1 MKKVWKYIVI
11 GFLFGLLVL
20 IRAFENELFYDP
32 FLSFFKHDAYL
43 QANIPD
49 YNAWL
54 LFLNHIFRYALN
66 MIISLG
72 IIYIAFE
79 NMHVLKFSIGL
90 YVAAFA
96 ILVAL
101 YFYFIQHNLSE
112 DYLLTFYVR
121 RFLIQPLFVLILLP
135 AFYYQRKIKNEEV

>member
-1 MKKVWKYIVI
+1 MKKSLKYIII
-11 GFLFGLLVL
+11 GLLFGILIL

-32 FLSFFKHDAYL
+32 FLNFFKQHDYL
-43 QANIPD
+43 QANIPE

-54 LFLNHIFRYALN
+54 LFINHLFRYALN
-66 MIISLG
+66 MIVSLA
-72 IIYIAFE
+72 IIYIAFQ
-79 NMHVLKFSIGL
+79 NIHVLKLCVGL
-90 YVAAFA
+90 YAVAFV
-96 ILVAL
+96 ILTAL
-101 YFYFIQHNLSE
+101 YFYFIQHNLAE

>member
-1 MKKVWKYIVI
+1 MKKIWKYII
-11 GFLFGLLVL
+11 AGFLFSILVL

-32 FLSFFKHDAYL
+32 FLNFFKNDYL
-43 QANIPD
+43 QAKIPE

-54 LFLNHIFRYALN
+54 LFVNHVFRYALN
-66 MIISLG
+66 MIVSLA
-72 IIYIAFE
+72 IIYVAFQ
-79 NMHVLKFSIGL
+79 NRHVLKLCIGL
-90 YVAAFA
+90 YIVAFV
-96 ILVAL
+96 ILIAL
-101 YFYFIQHNLSE
+101 YFYLLQHNLAE

>member
-1 MKKVWKYIVI
+1 MQKIWKYIAI

-32 FLSFFKHDAYL
+32 FLNFFKYDYFQGTVPAYESW
-43 QANIPD
+43 A
-49 YNAWL
+49 
-54 LFLNHIFRYALN
+54 LFFSHLFRYGLN
-66 MIISLG
+66 MIVSLA

-79 NMHVLKFSIGL
+79 NTSVVKFSTGL
-90 YVAAFA
+90 YVVAFV
-96 ILVAL
+96 ILISL
-101 YFYFIQHNLSE
+101 YFYLIKHDLTE

-135 AFYYQRKIKNEEV
+135 AFYYQRKIKHEQF

>member
-1 MKKVWKYIVI
+1 MGKIWKYIGI

-32 FLSFFKHDAYL
+32 FLNFFKNDYL
-43 QANIPD
+43 QAAIPD
-49 YNAWL
+49 YEAWA
-54 LFLNHIFRYALN
+54 LFFNHVFRYVLN
-66 MIISLG
+66 MVVSLV

-79 NMHVLKFSIGL
+79 NIHVIKFSVGL
-90 YVAAFA
+90 YIVAFV
-96 ILVAL
+96 ILVSL
-101 YFYFIQHNLSE
+101 YFYLIQHDLTE

-135 AFYYQRKIKNEEV
+135 AFYYQRKIKHEEV

>member
-1 MKKVWKYIVI
+1 MGKIWKYIVI

-32 FLSFFKHDAYL
+32 FLNFFKNDYL
-43 QANIPD
+43 QAAIPD
-49 YNAWL
+49 YEAWS
-54 LFLNHIFRYALN
+54 LFFSHVFRYVLN
-66 MIISLG
+66 MIVSLA

-79 NMHVLKFSIGL
+79 NIHVIKFSLGL
-90 YVAAFA
+90 YIVAFI
-96 ILVAL
+96 ILVSL
-101 YFYFIQHNLSE
+101 YFYLIQHDLAE

>member
-1 MKKVWKYIVI
+1 MRKLWKYIAI

-32 FLSFFKHDAYL
+32 FLNFFKYDYF
-43 QANIPD
+43 QGNIPE
-49 YNAWL
+49 YHTWT
-54 LFLNHIFRYALN
+54 LFLHHVFRYVLN
-66 MIISLG
+66 TLVSLA

-79 NMHVLKFSIGL
+79 NRHVVKFSLGL
-90 YVAAFA
+90 YGVAFV
-96 ILVAL
+96 ILISL
-101 YFYFIQHNLSE
+101 YFYLIQHDLAE

-135 AFYYQRKIKNEEV
+135 AFYYQRKIKHEEV

>member
-1 MKKVWKYIVI
+1 VKKAWKYIAI
-11 GFLFGLLVL
+11 GFLLILLVL

-32 FLSFFKHDAYL
+32 FLNFFKHDDYL
-43 QANIPD
+43 HANIPA

-54 LFLNHIFRYALN
+54 LFLNHIFRYGLN
-66 MIISLG
+66 MIVSLA

-79 NMHVLKFSIGL
+79 NRHVLKFSFGL
-90 YVAAFA
+90 YVVAFA

-101 YFYFIQHNLSE
+101 YFYLIQHDLAD

-121 RFLIQPLFVLILLP
+121 RFLIQPLFVMILLP
-135 AFYYQRKIKNEEV
+135 AFYYQRKIKHEEF

>member
-1 MKKVWKYIVI
+1 VKKIWKYIAI

-32 FLSFFKHDAYL
+32 FLSFFKDDYL
-43 QANIPD
+43 QANIPA

-54 LFLNHIFRYALN
+54 LFLNHIFRFALN
-66 MIISLG
+66 MIVSLV

-79 NMHVLKFSIGL
+79 NRHVLKFSFGL
-90 YVAAFA
+90 YVVAFA

-101 YFYFIQHNLSE
+101 YFYLIQHDLAH

-121 RFLIQPLFVLILLP
+121 RFLIQPLFVMILLP
-135 AFYYQRKIKNEEV
+135 AFYYQRKIKHEEV